1 MVRGDLLRKAVISE
15 AVHGRKG
22 EELPEGWEW
31 VKLGDITSNH
41 GQKIPDREFTYIE
54 IGSVDNKYN
63 RLGETHILTPDKAPA
78 SARKIVHVGDV
89 LYGKVRTYLHNVC
102 IIEEEFTPEPIASS
116 AFAVM
121 TTGNLISNRY
131 LYYYLL
137 TPAFDVHADYWCHG
151 SVYPSINDKNLMKLP
166 IAWPPID
173 EQRRIVARLDPLVR
187 ELTEL
192 EEHLTKFR
200 AARERF
206 RKAAIQDATH
216 TREGEELPAGWRWVR
231 LGEIGRIIGGG
242 TPNTK
247 RPEYWADGSISW
259 ITPLDMSKQRTQM
272 YISHGERNIT
282 PEGFAKSSAQ
292 LLPKGS
298 VIMSS
303 RAPIGYLA
311 IAANELCTSQGCRS
325 IVPYDCVVSEYL
337 YYALTAKRRDIV
349 NMGRGTTFAEI
360 PGKLLATVTIPLP
373 PIDQQRRIV
382 NYLDNL
388 SHQINHMDL

>member
-231 LGEIGRIIGGG
+231 LEDVVTLNPRNHLPDDLPVSFIPMERLEGGFSGKYSSLVRNWGEVRKNF
-242 TPNTK
+242 THFK
-247 RPEYWADGSISW
+247 DGDVIVAK
-259 ITPLDMSKQRTQM
+259 ITPCFQNRKSALVSGLTNGYGAGSTELHVLRAKECVLNQ
-272 YISHGERNIT
+272 YIY
-282 PEGFAKSSAQ
+282 
-292 LLPKGS
+292 
-298 VIMSS
+298 
-303 RAPIGYLA
+303 YL
-311 IAANELCTSQGCRS
+311 
-325 IVPYDCVVSEYL
+325 VKSEYFIFL
-337 YYALTAKRRDIV
+337 GANNMQGTAGQKRIRTPFIKNV
-349 NMGRGTTFAEI
+349 
-360 PGKLLATVTIPLP
+360 LIPLP
-373 PIDQQRRIV
+373 PIDQQRQIV